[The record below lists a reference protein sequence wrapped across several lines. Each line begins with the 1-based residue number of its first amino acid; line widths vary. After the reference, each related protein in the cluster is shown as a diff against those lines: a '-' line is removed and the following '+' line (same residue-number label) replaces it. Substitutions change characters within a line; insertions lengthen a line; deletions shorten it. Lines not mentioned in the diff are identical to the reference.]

1 MWIEILKEVFS
12 MHTNTVILY
21 ARMWI
26 EMVDVQRFHNIFI
39 VILLVR
45 MWIEVLTFLCRVI
58 VSFCHSSREEM
69 D

>member
-1 MWIEILKEVFS
+1 MWIEMDYHVNIDGDGR
-12 MHTNTVILY
+12 VILY

-45 MWIEVLTFLCRVI
+45 MWIGVLTFLCHVI

>member
-1 MWIEILKEVFS
+1 MKFKVCLAGAVQ
-12 MHTNTVILY
+12 TGVILR

-45 MWIEVLTFLCRVI
+45 MWIEVLTFLCHVI

>member
-1 MWIEILKEVFS
+1 MIL
-12 MHTNTVILY
+12 VILY

-45 MWIEVLTFLCRVI
+45 MWIEVLTFLCHVS